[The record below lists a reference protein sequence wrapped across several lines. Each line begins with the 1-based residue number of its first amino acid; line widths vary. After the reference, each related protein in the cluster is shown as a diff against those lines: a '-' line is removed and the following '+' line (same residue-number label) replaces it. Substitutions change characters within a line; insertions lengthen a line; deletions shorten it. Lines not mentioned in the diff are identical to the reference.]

1 MKLAIKR
8 EGMTYNGK
16 TTTATYLSNIDI
28 SGTPI
33 NIAYNL
39 GKKIGIEEIRLPTVR
54 LTVIASEAGCY
65 ELRYEFGGMF
75 DFDEMYETE
84 VYSGVM

>member
-39 GKKIGIEEIRLPTVR
+39 GKKIG
-54 LTVIASEAGCY
+54 
-65 ELRYEFGGMF
+65 
-75 DFDEMYETE
+75 MYLALCER
-84 VYSGVM
+84 S